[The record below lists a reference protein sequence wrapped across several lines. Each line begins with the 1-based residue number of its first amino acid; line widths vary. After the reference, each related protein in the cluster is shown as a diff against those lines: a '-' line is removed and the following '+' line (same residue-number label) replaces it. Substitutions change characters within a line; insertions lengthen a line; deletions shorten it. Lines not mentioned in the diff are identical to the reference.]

1 MPVEHAREG
10 RILALSVPADLDVA
24 SRAAA
29 ALHVQGLVLAYR
41 PRGVRLHMA
50 SGPASGASVSVLA
63 RVRRLC
69 EDLDIALTLTDRPW
83 TVHTPPVQTAAP
95 GAVGP

>member
-1 MPVEHAREG
+1 MPLQHAYEG
-10 RILALSVPADLDVA
+10 RILAVIVPSDLDVA

-50 SGPASGASVSVLA
+50 SGPASDASLSVVA

-69 EDLDIALTLTDRPW
+69 DGLDIALTLVDRPW
-83 TVHTPPVQTAAP
+83 TPRTAPVQTAAP
-95 GAVGP
+95 GTVGA